1 MSWTKHVTEGQAP
14 ENVKRIYDEIKLT
27 FGTNFVPRIFMAL
40 AVAPGYLEAEFQAYK
55 KVMGPGHLPRL
66 DKELIGLAVAS
77 TKASHYLTNM
87 QMAMCKKE
95 GLEDEAIIEGLAVVD
110 YYNGFDA
117 FADALHIDPDIQPPG
132 AANLEPTSTKTKPKA
147 HFAYVEEPEDE
158 IARQV
163 YADIKKTIG
172 INFVPNIFKSL
183 GYLPGILQSKW
194 AKSKAIMSIAKL
206 KRTTKEL
213 IAIAVS
219 AVNACEY

>member
-1 MSWTKHVTEGQAP
+1 MSWTKYVSEGQAP
-14 ENVKRIYDEIKLT
+14 ENVRRIYKEIKLT
-27 FGTNFVPRIFMAL
+27 FGVAFVPKIFMAL
-40 AVAPGYLEAEFQAYK
+40 ANVPTYLEAEYHAYK
-55 KVMGPGHLPRL
+55 KVMEPGHLTRL

-77 TKASHYLTNM
+77 TKASPYISDL
-87 QMAMCKKE
+87 QMAMCRK
-95 GLEDEAIIEGLAVVD
+95 GDLEDDAIIEALAVVD

-132 AANLEPTSTKTKPKA
+132 ARPSASSVSKPESKA
-147 HFAYVEEPEDE
+147 HFEYVEEPNDE
-158 IARQV
+158 IAQQV

-194 AKSKAIMSIAKL
+194 AKSKAIMSIGRL